1 MPQAPLKLLNGFMVI
16 QRAASPWFG
25 AAHQQKHRGGC
36 LAMLAIGGWDLVMGI
51 SGWDLLVMGISGWD
65 LVVVAGVGR
74 CHRAYQ
80 PSQSSS
86 YVMVFGSK
94 KKSSRSE
101 YQFAFVLSS
110 LFFFHCS
117 QKSFCRQPR
126 DHHMLFAPNLLVLP
140 CRTSRAPARDV
151 PGAFNL
157 QNCLPRRIAVNI
169 GECRSGGES
178 CPPAVLVIHRS
189 PSRWGNEEKLLGLE
203 FCSLAA
209 RS

>member
-1 MPQAPLKLLNGFMVI
+1 MPQAPLKLLNGFTVI
-16 QRAASPWFG
+16 PRAASPWFG

-36 LAMLAIGGWDLVMGI
+36 LAMLARQSGGWDLVMRIGGWDLV
-51 SGWDLLVMGISGWD
+51 VM
-65 LVVVAGVGR
+65 AGVGR
-74 CHRAYQ
+74 CHRACQ

-86 YVMVFGSK
+86 YAMVFGSK
-94 KKSSRSE
+94 KKSSRSV

>member
-1 MPQAPLKLLNGFMVI
+1 MVWCCPSAETQRWVSGNAGNRWLGSGDGNKWLGSGGDGRSWPLPPCLPALPKLLL
-16 QRAASPWFG
+16 
-25 AAHQQKHRGGC
+25 C
-36 LAMLAIGGWDLVMGI
+36 D
-51 SGWDLLVMGISGWD
+51 
-65 LVVVAGVGR
+65 
-74 CHRAYQ
+74 
-80 PSQSSS
+80 
-86 YVMVFGSK
+86 VFGSK

-189 PSRWGNEEKLLGLE
+189 PSHWGNEEKLLGLE